1 MINTTNLLAQKFNKP
16 VLDTT
21 VQRPA
26 DKAPVAEA
34 STNKNNILASYLQNL
49 SNLNKTMVVTKPEI
63 KPTATAKVQN
73 AESSQKIV
81 YHNNLRS
88 MIQSN
93 SANILAIVPR
103 TFNAKD
109 TNGNGYIDGNEQCG
123 TFLNAIDRL
132 DEVKADGF
140 NTLHLLP
147 INPPGKLKAMG
158 TAGSVYSPLDLLEI
172 DPMLIDKN
180 DPRSPKEQ
188 VKAFVD
194 ECHKRDIKVM
204 VDLPSCAS
212 YEMFT
217 QHPEWMAM
225 ERDGLAKLRRAGMI
239 SECFNLGKTKAREP

>member
-109 TNGNGYIDGNEQCG
+109 TN
-123 TFLNAIDRL
+123 
-132 DEVKADGF
+132 
-140 NTLHLLP
+140 
-147 INPPGKLKAMG
+147 
-158 TAGSVYSPLDLLEI
+158 
-172 DPMLIDKN
+172 
-180 DPRSPKEQ
+180 
-188 VKAFVD
+188 
-194 ECHKRDIKVM
+194 
-204 VDLPSCAS
+204 
-212 YEMFT
+212 
-217 QHPEWMAM
+217 
-225 ERDGLAKLRRAGMI
+225 
-239 SECFNLGKTKAREP
+239 